1 MALSCPNTISE
12 DRVNKVSFRINR
24 TEHTFFLL
32 CLYLYCDPRH
42 SRGAAIIITIMAK
55 QMQHKALH
63 PFPVISVPHAHGGDS
78 GNHQDPAWKHPP
90 PGQTCCSPY
99 SIHRDHH
106 QEHRR
111 AERWGPQMHQCLAPL
126 VAGPGPKHRRWSPA
140 APPGAT
146 CRSSAQG
153 NSHWAAL
160 HFLWGKGSTTGP
172 GLHLHIQILLWL
184 MVNRKLTG
192 TKAWAPIQASTL
204 QHA

>member
-78 GNHQDPAWKHPP
+78 GNHKDPAWKHPP
-90 PGQTCCSPY
+90 QAK
-99 SIHRDHH
+99 HV
-106 QEHRR
+106 
-111 AERWGPQMHQCLAPL
+111 APL
-126 VAGPGPKHRRWSPA
+126 IPYIEITIRSTVGLKGEDPRCTSVLLHWLQVQVRNTGAGAQQHLQEPHAEAQPK
-140 APPGAT
+140 GT
-146 CRSSAQG
+146 
-153 NSHWAAL
+153 
-160 HFLWGKGSTTGP
+160 
-172 GLHLHIQILLWL
+172 
-184 MVNRKLTG
+184 LTG
-192 TKAWAPIQASTL
+192 
-204 QHA
+204 QHFIFCGEKGAQRVLGYTCTSKYFSG